1 MKQENQPLRFGPGD
15 LDDEDK
21 ALQALLSY
29 DKQPT
34 PTLEALRRDPHRAQA
49 LDRLES
55 ADRWLR
61 DQALAAGATSAC
73 PTAEELYSFGAGP
86 GAEQWSAPLATER
99 RAAIDKHLAVCLPC
113 ESFVA
118 TLQVAPPSP
127 LVFDEGADEPVE
139 DVVATPAA
147 PSATP
152 RPTGRILRPARWL
165 VAAVAASIVVLLGV
179 RLGLRES
186 TAAGDPVSWVETL
199 RGGTTSGE
207 AFTNLLPGA
216 KLLVIDEK
224 SQLADPELV
233 AVSAEVNSRP
243 EALYKFTF
251 HEYADGGLKASMRE
265 LFASEPK
272 ASPSHGLDPA
282 WLRKPAELRLECTIS
297 QGLVRSSASK
307 MVAVVDD
314 PKLLAAVLGEKDREK
329 RAKRL
334 HKAGFHAQA
343 SAQLRALLPT
353 VAPEDRAK
361 LESSIKEL
369 RQL

>member
-1 MKQENQPLRFGPGD
+1 MKQENQPLRFGPDD

-99 RAAIDKHLAVCLPC
+99 RAAIDKHLAVCVPC

-127 LVFDEGADEPVE
+127 LVFDKGADEPVE
-139 DVVATPAA
+139 DVVGTTVPPRPASP
-147 PSATP
+147 PSAS

-186 TAAGDPVSWVETL
+186 TAAGDPGSWVDPL

-207 AFTNLLPGA
+207 ASTNLLPGEM
-216 KLLVIDEK
+216 LLVIDEK

-307 MVAVVDD
+307 VVTVVED
-314 PKLLAAVLGEKDREK
+314 PKLLAAVLDEKDREK
-329 RAKRL
+329 RAELL
-334 HKAGFHAQA
+334 HKRGFHAQA
-343 SAQLRALLPT
+343 VAQLRAERT
-353 VAPEDRAK
+353 R
-361 LESSIKEL
+361 LEGLIKEL
-369 RQL
+369 RQR